1 MSKSIHLSVVFFPL
15 PLRRSWINSRVFVFP
30 WHSGTNCTWLSQYE
44 LGVKRNFPQNTVES
58 KLTLRPLLLLHTQS
72 SPAGEGG
79 DMRNI
84 FQIYKNKWNIHV
96 ERQSTLKP
104 YPCQRFVLLAQM
116 KIILHVTVLLNCMSQ
131 SVISG
136 VSMGT
141 DGGRT
146 VTVNTRRWLVPGP
159 CFFFWDFFTE
169 GLMSS
174 LTYH

>member
-1 MSKSIHLSVVFFPL
+1 M
-15 PLRRSWINSRVFVFP
+15 
-30 WHSGTNCTWLSQYE
+30 
-44 LGVKRNFPQNTVES
+44 ES

-84 FQIYKNKWNIHV
+84 FQIYKNKWNIRV

-159 CFFFWDFFTE
+159 WVLLWRNPRRTHVLLNLSLVANKEWNTGISCYPESPWQGYNLNKLNQINLLRFLLFFSA
-169 GLMSS
+169 L
-174 LTYH
+174 